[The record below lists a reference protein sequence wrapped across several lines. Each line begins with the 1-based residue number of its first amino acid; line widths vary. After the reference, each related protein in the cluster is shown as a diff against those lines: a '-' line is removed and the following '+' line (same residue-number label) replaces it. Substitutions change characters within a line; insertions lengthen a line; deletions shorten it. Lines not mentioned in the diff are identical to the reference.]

1 MQREL
6 PSYVP
11 VKYRIRPALEFL
23 KGRRWYGMWD
33 NPAEVDDPKNLISAQ
48 DRAGLLF
55 ACIDVKNWVTKE
67 VKTVVRCARADYV
80 QHRWVFCAPSPCL
93 GLRGGVKLQRKIV
106 QGLTIVTRDEKVT
119 IFVDGSIKREPMN
132 EARNTYG

>member
-1 MQREL
+1 MQ
-6 PSYVP
+6 SVATYVP
-11 VKYRIRPALEFL
+11 RKYRIRPALEFL

-33 NPAEVDDPKNLISAQ
+33 NPPATDDVANLISAQ
-48 DRAGLLF
+48 DRAGLVY

-80 QHRWVFCAPSPCL
+80 QHRWVFCAPSPSI
-93 GLRGGVKLQRKIV
+93 GLKGGVRLNNAFV

-132 EARNTYG
+132 EARNHYG